1 MGTYYN
7 LRTDLRGGD
16 VCDKSQMFKISDG
29 KLIWYNGESKGFFK
43 KRFDYSQDRIFYISK
58 STRVENKPTV
68 FPTGSGMVV
77 IDFPDDGKFEYHIF
91 GNVLG
96 FIEDIKSEIQNAS
109 R

>member
-29 KLIWYNGESKGFFK
+29 KLIWYKGESRGFLR

-58 STRVENKPTV
+58 ATKIEDNPTV

-77 IDFPDDGKFEYHIF
+77 VDFPGDGKFEYHIF
-91 GNVLG
+91 GNVQG
-96 FIEDIKSEIQNAS
+96 FISEIKLEIERIN
-109 R
+109 